1 MSINGILGR
10 KIGSTQIFQKD
21 GAAVAVT
28 VIEAGPCTVVQIKTP
43 ERDGYHAVQLG
54 FGTARSVN
62 SPLMGH
68 MKKLGRFKHMRE
80 FRNGQSSDLEIGS
93 IVNCDIFSPGDLV
106 SISGTGKGKGFAGVV
121 KRYNFRGGPRTHG
134 QSDRWRA
141 PGSIGAGTDPGRVIK
156 GLKMAGHMGT
166 RQITVKNLLVL
177 RSDPDKGILL
187 VRGAVPGNKN
197 GLLKIR
203 LAKWGQA
210 ERQ

>member
-10 KIGSTQIFQKD
+10 KIGTTQIFQED

-43 ERDGYHAVQLG
+43 ERDGYHAIQLG
-54 FGTARSVN
+54 FGTARRVN

-68 MKKLGRFKHMRE
+68 MKELGRFKHMRE